1 MDTIFRTSGC
11 VKVTHQLSKQEI
23 DHIESVIEK
32 FSISFRRTTQFV
44 LSSKKKGKR
53 GASKAEPPKFHTL
66 KAHLVPFLR
75 EYNAG
80 WPYSEEGIESSHHWI
95 KFFREKTSHV
105 TGTSF
110 KRKYGS
116 FISSW
121 QLNKSEDG
129 IAELDNVLQEL

>member
-1 MDTIFRTSGC
+1 M
-11 VKVTHQLSKQEI
+11 
-23 DHIESVIEK
+23 
-32 FSISFRRTTQFV
+32 
-44 LSSKKKGKR
+44 
-53 GASKAEPPKFHTL
+53 SKAVPPKFHTL
-66 KAHLVPFLR
+66 EAHLVPFLR

-105 TGTSF
+105 TGF

-129 IAELDNVLQEL
+129 IAELDNVLQKGRLKTFAHRKRNKRSLELQLVEF